1 MIHPKYL
8 MVWLPVQPIHQT
20 AIFGAQFGKGAFRIV
35 PVADEYHSFVHGDDG
50 SSDDG
55 VLHVE
60 VCAFYAQS
68 QMLQE

>member
-20 AIFGAQFGKGAFRIV
+20 VIFGAQFGKGAFRIV

-50 SSDDG
+50 SSGDG